1 MSGTDAFIWFIATT
15 AAVIG
20 MLVFG
25 TYLAVHSYER
35 GRGVI
40 HLHLPHRHR

>member
-1 MSGTDAFIWFIATT
+1 MSGTGAMVWFLITTIA
-15 AAVIG
+15 VVG

-40 HLHLPHRHR
+40 HLWHRHG

>member
-1 MSGTDAFIWFIATT
+1 MSGTSAFIWFLVTT
-15 AAVIG
+15 GAVIG
-20 MLVFG
+20 MLVLG

-40 HLHLPHRHR
+40 HLWHRHG